1 MAAPDLLAASVNYL
15 RATPVVAVAFGD
27 TSVVSKFW
35 TDYAAWNSQ
44 TLEPSYP
51 YLIFQEPQE
60 SETYESQSESEDGGS
75 SLSDGFVDFDV
86 LAPSKTSCRELA
98 DLVAKTLN
106 DAPLVFD
113 DGGLV
118 YFRHMS
124 KTFPLQTTIGIDG
137 QATVFK
143 RTIRFRFLI
152 EHNPPEGG

>member
-1 MAAPDLLAASVNYL
+1 MSYPDIISAAVGYL
-15 RATPVVAVAFGD
+15 HGTPAVAVPFGD

-60 SETYESQSESEDGGS
+60 AETYESESETSDS
-75 SLSDGFVDFDV
+75 SSVSDGIVDFDV
-86 LAPSKTSCRELA
+86 LAPSKTSARLLA
-98 DLVAKTLN
+98 TLVAQTLN
-106 DAPLVFD
+106 DAPLEFD
-113 DGGLV
+113 DGGLI
-118 YFRHMS
+118 YFRHVS

-143 RTIRFRFLI
+143 RTTRFRFLI
-152 EHNPPEGG
+152 EHGF

>member
-1 MAAPDLLAASVNYL
+1 MSYPDILSAAVGYL
-15 RATPVVAVAFGD
+15 HGNTVVATAFGD

-60 SETYESQSESEDGGS
+60 SDTYESESETSHS
-75 SLSDGFVDFDV
+75 SSVSDGIVDFDV
-86 LAPSKTSCRELA
+86 LAPSKTSVRQLA
-98 DLVAKTLN
+98 DLVAQTLN

-113 DGGLV
+113 DGGLI
-118 YFRHMS
+118 YFRHVS
-124 KTFPLQTTIGIDG
+124 KTFPLQTTIGVDG

-143 RTIRFRFLI
+143 RRTRFRFLI
-152 EHNPPEGG
+152 EHGF

>member
-1 MAAPDLLAASVNYL
+1 MHGN
-15 RATPVVAVAFGD
+15 TVVATAFGD

-60 SETYESQSESEDGGS
+60 SETYESESETIDSS
-75 SLSDGFVDFDV
+75 SLSDGIVDFDV
-86 LAPSKTSCRELA
+86 LAPSKTSARQLA

-113 DGGLV
+113 DGGLI
-118 YFRHMS
+118 YFRHVS

-143 RTIRFRFLI
+143 RTTRFRFLI
-152 EHNPPEGG
+152 EHGF

>member
-1 MAAPDLLAASVNYL
+1 MSYPDILSAAVGYL
-15 RATPVVAVAFGD
+15 HGNPTVAIAFGD
-27 TSVVSKFW
+27 TSTVSKFW

-60 SETYESQSESEDGGS
+60 SETYESESETSDS
-75 SLSDGFVDFDV
+75 SYTSDGIVDFDV
-86 LAPSKTSCRELA
+86 LAPSKTSARQLA

-113 DGGLV
+113 DGGLI
-118 YFRHMS
+118 YFRHVS

-143 RTIRFRFLI
+143 RTTRFRFLI
-152 EHNPPEGG
+152 EHGF